1 MARIVRT
8 REAEADLEEILE
20 YLDEHSPE
28 AADRFARVFKE
39 KTTALSQMPE
49 MGRSREE
56 LAPRLRSFNAE
67 NYLIFYRPTPDG
79 IEVVRVAHG
88 ARNLPDLFDT

>member
-1 MARIVRT
+1 MARILRT
-8 REAEADLEEILE
+8 RQADTDLEEILD

-28 AADRFARVFKE
+28 AADRFARIFKE
-39 KTTALSQMPE
+39 KTMALSQMPE

-67 NYLIFYRPTPDG
+67 NYLIFYRPLPDG
-79 IEVVRVAHG
+79 IEVIRVAHG
-88 ARNLPDLFDT
+88 SRHLPDLFNA